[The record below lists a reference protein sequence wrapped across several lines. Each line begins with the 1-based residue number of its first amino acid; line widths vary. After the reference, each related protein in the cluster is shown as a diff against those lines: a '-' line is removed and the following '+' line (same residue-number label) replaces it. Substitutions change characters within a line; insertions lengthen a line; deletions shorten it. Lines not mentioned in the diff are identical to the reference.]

1 MSDAA
6 RQLSHT
12 LRAPLPAAFDQLD
25 DTDLAELE
33 HHLQA
38 TMTRRREALDAAI
51 GSSLDFVPRLMRP
64 AIKKALGL

>member
-1 MSDAA
+1 MSNAA

-12 LRAPLPAAFDQLD
+12 LRAPLPDAFDQLT
-25 DTDLAELE
+25 DTDLAEL
-33 HHLQA
+33 HRYLQA
-38 TMTRRREALDAAI
+38 TMARRRETLDAAI